1 MTTPLIP
8 PELIGKVLF
17 QGSFKNAL
25 GETTLHAFIIT
36 EEGRAKNAN
45 FSVRPGES
53 VVEEY
58 EETKKRFEQA

>member
-1 MTTPLIP
+1 MIP

-17 QGSFKNAL
+17 QGSFTDKDGNP
-25 GETTLHAFIIT
+25 TLYAFIIT